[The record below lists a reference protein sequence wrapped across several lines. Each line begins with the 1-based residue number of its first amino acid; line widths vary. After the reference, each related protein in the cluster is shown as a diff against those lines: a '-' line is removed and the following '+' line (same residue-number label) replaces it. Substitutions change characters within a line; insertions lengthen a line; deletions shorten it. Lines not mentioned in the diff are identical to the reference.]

1 MFGWRVSATDIR
13 YSESKK
19 AQVCRAIGFDN
30 RVSQV
35 CAPYQPGGGDNRFS
49 R

>member
-1 MFGWRVSATDIR
+1 MESLVQEIR

-30 RVSQV
+30 RVQEV
-35 CAPYQPGGGDNRFS
+35 CAPYQSFGGDGRFT